1 MINYEHESGPDPGIE
16 DGGEQE
22 VSSWFLE
29 ILQSKYE
36 LQVFSITVLLMNQS
50 VTEKNTI
57 YCFKY
62 SILINNK
69 RCA

>member
-50 VTEKNTI
+50 VNEK
-57 YCFKY
+57 KY
-62 SILINNK
+62 HILF
-69 RCA
+69 

>member
-1 MINYEHESGPDPGIE
+1 MNFACIEGLMCKSNELGPDPGIE

-50 VTEKNTI
+50 VTEK
-57 YCFKY
+57 KY
-62 SILINNK
+62 HILF
-69 RCA
+69 